1 MNLYV
6 LAWCVIAAVGA
17 VLSALLLL
25 ESEFDR
31 RALGGMQNGRR
42 ALVRG
47 RIASESIRL
56 VIHTA
61 FLAIG
66 IPALGTPTVFS
77 INVLILI
84 LGNFGLILNSFISM
98 YVRREVEVPVEPMTA
113 EELVQQAEGAAR
125 EVLETAEKAA
135 TNLVNFARRTALD
148 LDRAEMD
155 RTLTDRTLTRHA
167 AERTAANTKRIA
179 ENTEPE
185 SPDR

>member
-6 LAWCVIAAVGA
+6 LAWCVIAFVGV
-17 VLSALLLL
+17 VLSALLLI

-61 FLAIG
+61 FLGIG
-66 IPALGTPTVFS
+66 VPALGTPSVFS
-77 INVLILI
+77 IPVLVLI
-84 LGNFGLILNSFISM
+84 LGNLGLIFNSFISM

-135 TNLVNFARRTALD
+135 TNLVSFARRTALD
-148 LDRAEMD
+148 LDRAEM
-155 RTLTDRTLTRHA
+155 DRTLTRHA

-179 ENTEPE
+179 DNTEPE